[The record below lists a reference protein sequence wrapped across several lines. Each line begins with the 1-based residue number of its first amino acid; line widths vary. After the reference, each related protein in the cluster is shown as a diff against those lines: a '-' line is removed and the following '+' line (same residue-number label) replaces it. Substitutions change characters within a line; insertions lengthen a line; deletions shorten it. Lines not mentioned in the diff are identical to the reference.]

1 MQSES
6 EFDLKKE
13 RPMRINLFHQ
23 LWVVFGVGIVLAT
36 FFTAW
41 TPYGLV
47 PLGLKQQLEGIFTPP
62 DTSIAGLPTP
72 TARPLPRIG
81 IVVGHYKNDTG
92 AVCPDGLQEVEINLD
107 IATRVKERLV
117 GEGYD
122 VDLLAEFDD
131 RLYGYMAL
139 ALVSIHADS
148 CEFINN
154 DASGFKVSP
163 TLATSRP
170 DKANRLVTCLI
181 NRYQNITGLNYHA
194 GSVTPDMS
202 SYHAFDEIHSDTAAA
217 IIETGFMNLD
227 RQILTEHPDLIAKGV
242 AEGILCYIRNE
253 DASLPPSTAP

>member
-1 MQSES
+1 MQKQPELR
-6 EFDLKKE
+6 ED
-13 RPMRINLFHQ
+13 RPVRVNMFHQ
-23 LWVVFGVGIVLAT
+23 LWLVFGVGMMLAT

-47 PLGLKQQLEGIFTPP
+47 PLGLKQRLEGVFTPP
-62 DTSIAGLPTP
+62 EASITGLPTP

-92 AVCPDGLQEVEINLD
+92 AVCSDGLQEVEINLEV
-107 IATRVKERLV
+107 ATRVKERLA

-131 RLYGYMAL
+131 RLYGYLAL
-139 ALVSIHADS
+139 AMVSIHADS

-154 DASGFKVSP
+154 DATGFKVSP
-163 TLATSRP
+163 TLATNRP
-170 DKANRLVTCLI
+170 DKANRLVACLTS
-181 NRYQNITGLNYHA
+181 RYQSVTGLSYHA

-202 SYHAFDEIHSDTAAA
+202 SYHAFEEIHSDTAAA

-227 RQILTEHPDLIAKGV
+227 RQILTEHPDLIAKGI
-242 AEGILCYIRNE
+242 AEGVLCYIRNE
-253 DASLPPSTAP
+253 DISSSAPTAP